1 MLSKFGAERVKF
13 LTKQK
18 NARTAARRA
27 GRKKSG
33 ENSPDFLSHVPFEGA
48 AVPVHQGTQ
57 AAAVAGGDI

>member
-1 MLSKFGAERVKF
+1 M
-13 LTKQK
+13 TKQK